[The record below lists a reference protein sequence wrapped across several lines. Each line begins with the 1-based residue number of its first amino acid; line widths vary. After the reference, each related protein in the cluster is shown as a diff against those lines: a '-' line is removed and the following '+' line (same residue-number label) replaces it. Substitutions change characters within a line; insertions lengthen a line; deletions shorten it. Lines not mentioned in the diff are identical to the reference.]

1 MKVMLLAYESPGD
14 FETRDD
20 KAKSGAYFNA
30 WKAFGASLHQGGVY
44 VRGAALCG
52 PETATLISVEN
63 GKRSVQDGPFA
74 DAKEQ
79 LGGLVI
85 IDVPDMET
93 AAKWAAKCPAAASGR
108 VEARPVPNY
117 GEE

>member
-14 FETRDD
+14 FDTRED
-20 KAKSGAYFNA
+20 KAKFGPYLNA
-30 WKAFGASLHQGGVY
+30 WMTFADSMRESGVY
-44 VRGAALCG
+44 LSGSALRG

-63 GKRSVQDGPFA
+63 GRRSVQDGPFA

-79 LGGLVI
+79 LGGFVI
-85 IDVPDMET
+85 IDAPDMASAVE
-93 AAKWAAKCPAAASGR
+93 WAAKCPAAASGR
-108 VEARPVPNY
+108 VEVRPIPNY

>member
-14 FETRDD
+14 FELRGD
-20 KAKSGAYFNA
+20 KANSAPYFKA
-30 WKAFGASLHQGGVY
+30 WKAFGESMRAAGVY
-44 VRGAALCG
+44 VNGAALRG

-93 AAKWAAKCPAAASGR
+93 AAEWAEKCPAAANGR
-108 VEARPVPNY
+108 VEARLVPNY